1 MRRARRPPPPLLM
14 RRSSGAPHSVPWT
27 ASGIYATSDEAEQP
41 SWRSAEAVSPPPVTW
56 TRHVSPSNCPRD
68 LPSHCHA
75 NIVFSPNCWYFA
87 MIVTSKGLMMDEAF
101 FSHTHLDKGTVPS
114 RSSQRYARAPA
125 TISCSL
131 RASGTRSTP
140 PHGWSRVSWC
150 TSARPVPPYSS
161 LCLSPVLSCH
171 QPPFALLSWREA
183 FTRAPVA

>member
-1 MRRARRPPPPLLM
+1 MLRQTK
-14 RRSSGAPHSVPWT
+14 RSSPAGVALRLRVPL
-27 ASGIYATSDEAEQP
+27 
-41 SWRSAEAVSPPPVTW
+41 RSRG
-56 TRHVSPSNCPRD
+56 RHVSPSNCPRD